1 MENIDLH
8 RWIYQSTE
16 TLWDHR
22 SNSPIKFDEN
32 NLIFSS
38 KKFQFNFLNKTDI
51 PNFFLDDDS
60 TITNRQGKFY
70 NEVLFPNYDDF
81 DDFSALLDKGS
92 RSLFTKMLDGELP
105 YNSKILEL
113 GCGTG
118 QLSIYLSRFNR
129 QIHGVDISKGSL
141 KLGEK
146 FRKENSREKVFF
158 SRMNVFNLI
167 FKKNYFDCIV
177 SNGVLHHTK
186 DAKLAFA
193 NLTEHLKPGGHI
205 VIGLYHKYGRLIT
218 NIKQAVSPYLGDKIR
233 FFDKTLRTMK
243 NKKKKI
249 AWKMDQFFNPHE
261 TSHTLLELI
270 EWFDDHGIEYVN
282 SIPFDFHDGNKLFG
296 QRERPSPIRLRL
308 TEPLLAFSAKQIR
321 EGGFFVI
328 IGKKII

>member
-1 MENIDLH
+1 MH
-8 RWIYQSTE
+8 RWKHQSTE
-16 TLWDHR
+16 ALWDNN
-22 SNSPIKFDEN
+22 SNSPFKLDEKQ
-32 NLIFSS
+32 LVFSS
-38 KKFQFNFLNKTDI
+38 KKLCFNFLDETNI
-51 PNFFLDDDS
+51 PDFFLDDDS
-60 TITNRQGKFY
+60 QITNTQSKFY

-92 RSLFTKMLDGELP
+92 RSLFTKMLDSELP

-118 QLSIYLSRFNR
+118 QLSLYLSRFNR
-129 QIHGVDISKGSL
+129 KVHGVDISKGSL

-146 FRKENSREKVFF
+146 FRQENKREQVFF

-193 NLTEHLKPGGHI
+193 NLTDHLKPGGHI
-205 VIGLYHKYGRLIT
+205 IIGLYHKYGRLMT
-218 NIKQAVSPYLGDKIR
+218 NLKQAVSPYLGDNIR

-243 NKKKKI
+243 NKEKKT

-270 EWFDDHGIEYVN
+270 KWFDDCGIKYVN
-282 SIPFDFHDGNKLFG
+282 SIPFDFQKSDKLFCP
-296 QRERPSPIRLRL
+296 RDRPTSMRLRL
-308 TEPLLAFSAKQIR
+308 IEPLLTFNSNQIR

-328 IGKKII
+328 IGKKAI